1 MLRAILI
8 IIALAILVLIG
19 MTATGWLTWFQSPNG
34 QRTTL
39 QPKVNDLEVGT
50 TTANVQ
56 VPTVGVSTTTKQV
69 DVPTVT
75 VDTNQGGNTQ

>member
-8 IIALAILVLIG
+8 ILALVILVLIG
-19 MTATGWLTWFQSPNG
+19 MTATGWLTWFESNDG
-34 QRTTL
+34 QTTTL
-39 QPKVNDLEVGT
+39 QPKVNDLDVGT

-56 VPTVGVSTTTKQV
+56 VPTVGTTTRQV

-75 VDTNQGGNTQ
+75 VDNGAQPSAQ

>member
-8 IIALAILVLIG
+8 ILALVILVLIG

-34 QRTTL
+34 QTTTL
-39 QPKVNDLEVGT
+39 NPKVNDLEVGT

-56 VPTVGVSTTTKQV
+56 VPTVGTTTKEV
-69 DVPTVT
+69 NVPTVK
-75 VDTNQGGNTQ
+75 VDTNGQANAQ

>member
-8 IIALAILVLIG
+8 ILALVILVLIG

-34 QRTTL
+34 QTTTL
-39 QPKVNDLEVGT
+39 NPKVNDLEVGT

-56 VPTVGVSTTTKQV
+56 VPTVGTTTKEV
-69 DVPTVT
+69 DVPTVK
-75 VDTNQGGNTQ
+75 VDTNGQANAQ

>member
-19 MTATGWLTWFQSPNG
+19 MTATGWLTWFQTPNG
-34 QRTTL
+34 QTTTL

-56 VPTVGVSTTTKQV
+56 VPTVGVSTTTRQV

-75 VDTNQGGNTQ
+75 VDTNQAGNAQ

>member
-1 MLRAILI
+1 MLRALLI
-8 IIALAILVLIG
+8 IIALAILILIG

-34 QRTTL
+34 QSTTL
-39 QPKVNDLEVGT
+39 QPKVNDLAVGT

-56 VPTVGVSTTTKQV
+56 VPTVGTTTRQV

-75 VDTNQGGNTQ
+75 VDNGAAATANAQ

>member
-8 IIALAILVLIG
+8 IVALIILVLIG
-19 MTATGWLTWFQSPNG
+19 MTATGWLTWFQTPGG
-34 QRTTL
+34 QTTTL

-50 TTANVQ
+50 TTTNVA
-56 VPTVGVSTTTKQV
+56 VPTVTTTTKQV

-75 VDTNQGGNTQ
+75 VDNQQ

>member
-8 IIALAILVLIG
+8 ILALVIVVLIG
-19 MTATGWLTWFQSPNG
+19 MTATGWLTWFQSPDG
-34 QRTTL
+34 QTTTL
-39 QPKVNDLEVGT
+39 QPKVNDLAVGT

-56 VPTVGVSTTTKQV
+56 VPTVGTTTKQV

-75 VDTNQGGNTQ
+75 VDNGAATNAQ

>member
-8 IIALAILVLIG
+8 ILALVILLLIG

-34 QRTTL
+34 QTTTL

-56 VPTVGVSTTTKQV
+56 VPTVGTTTKQV

-75 VDTNQGGNTQ
+75 IDNGAHANAQ

>member
-8 IIALAILVLIG
+8 ILALVIVVLIG
-19 MTATGWLTWFQSPNG
+19 MTATGWLTWFQSPDG
-34 QRTTL
+34 QTTTL
-39 QPKVNDLEVGT
+39 QPKVNDLAVGT

-56 VPTVGVSTTTKQV
+56 VPTVGTTTKQV

-75 VDTNQGGNTQ
+75 IDNGVAANAQ

>member
-8 IIALAILVLIG
+8 ILALIILVLIG

-34 QRTTL
+34 QTATL
-39 QPKVNDLEVGT
+39 QPKVNDLAVGT

-56 VPTVGVSTTTKQV
+56 VPTVGTTTRQV

-75 VDTNQGGNTQ
+75 VDNTAQANAQ